1 MKLLFSHIGKYKAAS
16 ILSPV
21 FKLLEACFELIVP
34 LIVAGVIDNGIRKG
48 DTGYVWSHVPILVL
62 FAVVG
67 FASAITAQYF
77 AAFAA
82 TGISSGIRKSLH
94 DKLQTLSV
102 SDYEKIGSSGMVTLL
117 TSDVNQIQTG
127 INLFLRLLLRS
138 PFIVVGACI
147 MAATVKP
154 SIALILVACTALLAV
169 VIALNM
175 KFSILRHKES
185 RSGLDSLVKKT
196 SNGIAGERVIRGFNK
211 TQNDYEK
218 FEQKSSSLK
227 ISQIKAADFAAWLN
241 PLTYAVVN
249 LGICLLIYRGS
260 VHFNAG
266 TLTDGQVVALY
277 NYMSQILIELVKLA
291 NLIVSVSRAYACLK
305 RAEGLMDIKSTANNG
320 AEELPCGTPLSVSVK
335 NVSFTYQGNVEE
347 SVKDFS
353 IDIKPG
359 ETIGI
364 IGSTGCGK
372 STAAALI
379 AGIYNASE
387 GEVDINGKN
396 IKDISVSSLSK
407 TVALSLQKTRLFK
420 GSLKDNITLGRTS
433 LSQEDIESACK
444 VSCSDDVVA
453 TKKEGLD
460 YVISD
465 GGAGLSGGQRQ
476 RIGIAR
482 ALAGKPGLVIL
493 DDSTSALDWGTEKR
507 LLNNLANLPV
517 KPTTILVSQKVR
529 TCMNCDR
536 IVLMDDGKIEA
547 IAPHEEL
554 LKISENY
561 RYMNSLQMKG
571 GAVS

>member
-21 FKLLEACFELIVP
+21 FKLLEACFELTVP
-34 LIVAGVIDNGIRKG
+34 LIVANLIDFGIKQS
-48 DTGYVWSHVPILVL
+48 DKNYVYSHVWILVL

-77 AAFAA
+77 AAYAA

-94 DKLQTLSV
+94 DKIQTLSIA
-102 SDYEKIGSSGMVTLL
+102 DYEKIGSSGAVTLL

-147 MAATVKP
+147 MAAVVKP
-154 SIALILVACTALLAV
+154 SMALIFVSCTVLLAV

-175 KFSILRHKES
+175 KFSIVRHKES
-185 RSGLDSLVKKT
+185 REGLDKLVKKT
-196 SNGIAGERVIRGFNK
+196 SNGISGERVIRGFNK
-211 TQNDYEK
+211 TAEDYKK
-218 FEQKSSSLK
+218 FEEKSRNLNAA
-227 ISQIKAADFAAWLN
+227 QTKAADFAAWLN

-249 LGICLLIYRGS
+249 LAICLLIYRGA
-260 VHFNAG
+260 VHFNIG
-266 TLTDGQVVALY
+266 DLSDGQVVALY

-305 RAEGLMDIKSTANNG
+305 RAEGLNSIVSTANNG
-320 AEELPCGTPLSVSVK
+320 TKELDPSKAVSVSLK
-335 NVSFTYQGNVEE
+335 NVSFTYQGNNEE

-353 IDIKPG
+353 IDIAPG

-372 STAAALI
+372 STAASLI
-379 AGIYNASE
+379 AGIYNAQK
-387 GEVDINGKN
+387 GEVLLDGIDIK
-396 IKDISVSSLSK
+396 KISGSSLAAN
-407 TVALSLQKTRLFK
+407 VGMSLQKTRLFK
-420 GSLKDNITLGRTS
+420 GTLKDNISLGRDN
-433 LSQEDIESACK
+433 LSDADISEACRL
-444 VSCSDDVVA
+444 SCSDDVLA
-453 TKKEGLD
+453 SKKEGLD
-460 YVISD
+460 FVISD

-482 ALAGKPGLVIL
+482 ALAAKPGLVIL
-493 DDSTSALDWGTEKR
+493 DDSTSALDWGTEKK
-507 LLNNLANLPV
+507 LLNNLDSIAER
-517 KPTTILVSQKVR
+517 PTVILISQKVR

-571 GAVS
+571 GNA

>member
-1 MKLLFSHIGKYKAAS
+1 MKLLFDHIGKYKAAS

-21 FKLLEACFELIVP
+21 FKLLEACFELTVP
-34 LIVAGVIDNGIRKG
+34 LIVAGVIDYGIKQS
-48 DTGYVWSHVPILVL
+48 DVNYVWSHVPILVL

-77 AAFAA
+77 AAYSAC
-82 TGISSGIRKSLH
+82 GISSGIRKSLH
-94 DKLQTLSV
+94 DKLQTLSI
-102 SDYEKIGSSGMVTLL
+102 SDYEKIGSSSMVTLL

-147 MAATVKP
+147 MAAVVKP
-154 SIALILVACTALLAV
+154 SMALIFVLCTALMAV
-169 VIALNM
+169 IIALNM
-175 KFSILRHKES
+175 KLSILRHKEA
-185 RSGLDSLVKKT
+185 REGLDSLVKKT

-211 TQNDYEK
+211 TSSDYEQ
-218 FEQKSSSLK
+218 FETKSRSLRQA
-227 ISQIKAADFAAWLN
+227 QIKASDFATWLN

-249 LGICLLIYRGS
+249 LGICLLIYRGA
-260 VHFNAG
+260 VHFNIG
-266 TLTDGQVVALY
+266 DLSDGQVVALY

-291 NLIVSVSRAYACLK
+291 NLIVSVSRAYACVK
-305 RAEGLMDIKSTANNG
+305 RAEGLMDVVSTANKG
-320 AEELPCGTPLSVSVK
+320 TRELAASKPIAVSMK
-335 NVSFTYQGNVEE
+335 NVSFTYQGNNEE

-353 IDIKPG
+353 VDIKPG

-372 STAAALI
+372 STAASLI
-379 AGIYNASE
+379 AGIYNADQ
-387 GEVDINGKN
+387 GEILLDGIN
-396 IKDISVSSLSK
+396 IKEISLASIASS
-407 TVALSLQKTRLFK
+407 VGMSLQKTRLFK
-420 GSLKDNITLGRTS
+420 GSLKDNITVGRSS
-433 LSQEDIESACK
+433 LSDDDINEACRL
-444 VSCSDDVVA
+444 SCSDDVV
-453 TKKEGLD
+453 TSKEEGID

-482 ALAGKPGLVIL
+482 ALAGKPGLIIL

-507 LLNNLANLPV
+507 LLGNIGSIQE
-517 KPTTILVSQKVR
+517 KPTVILISQKVR

-536 IVLMDDGKIEA
+536 IILMEDGKIEA
-547 IAPHEEL
+547 VAPHEEL

-561 RYMNSLQMKG
+561 RYMNSLQIKG
-571 GAVS
+571 GAA

>member
-1 MKLLFSHIGKYKAAS
+1 MRLIFDHIGKYKVAS

-21 FKLLEACFELIVP
+21 FKLLEACFELTVP
-34 LIVAGVIDNGIRKG
+34 LIVAGVIDNGIKKS
-48 DTGYVWSHVPILVL
+48 DMNYVWSHVPILVL
-62 FAVVG
+62 FAIVG

-77 AAFAA
+77 AAYSAC
-82 TGISSGIRKSLH
+82 GISSGIRKSLH
-94 DKLQTLSV
+94 DKLQTLSI
-102 SDYEKIGSSGMVTLL
+102 SDYEKIGSSSMVTLL

-147 MAATVKP
+147 MAAVVKP
-154 SIALILVACTALLAV
+154 SMALIFVGGTAIMAV

-175 KFSILRHKES
+175 KLSILRHKQARE
-185 RSGLDSLVKKT
+185 GLDSIVKKT

-211 TQNDYEK
+211 TEADYGK
-218 FEQKSSSLK
+218 FEIKSRDLMS
-227 ISQIKAADFAAWLN
+227 SQIKAADFASWLN

-249 LGICLLIYRGS
+249 LAICLLIYRGS
-260 VHFNAG
+260 IHFNSG

-277 NYMSQILIELVKLA
+277 NYMSQILVELVKLA
-291 NLIVSVSRAYACLK
+291 NLIVSVSRAYACVK
-305 RAEGLMDIKSTANNG
+305 RAEGLMNTVSTANYG
-320 AEELPCGTPLSVSVK
+320 AKELPLDQALSVSLT

-347 SVKDFS
+347 SVKDMS

-372 STAAALI
+372 STVASLI
-379 AGIYNASE
+379 SGIYDATE
-387 GEVDINGKN
+387 GDVLIDGINIRE
-396 IKDISVSSLSK
+396 IKLSSLASSIGM
-407 TVALSLQKTRLFK
+407 SLQKTRLFK
-420 GSLKDNITLGRTS
+420 GSLKDNITLGREN
-433 LSQEDIESACK
+433 LSDEEINEACRL
-444 VSCSDDVVA
+444 SCSDDVVSS
-453 TKKEGLD
+453 KSEGLD

-482 ALAGKPGLVIL
+482 ALAGHPGLIIL
-493 DDSTSALDWGTEKR
+493 DDSTSALDWGTEKK
-507 LLNNLANLPV
+507 LLNNLNGISSR
-517 KPTTILVSQKVR
+517 PTVILISQKVR

-536 IVLMDDGKIEA
+536 IILMDDGKIEA
-547 IAPHEEL
+547 VAPHEEL

-571 GAVS
+571 GAV

>member
-1 MKLLFSHIGKYKAAS
+1 MKLLFDHIGKYKAAS

-48 DTGYVWSHVPILVL
+48 DADYVWSHVPVLVL

-77 AAFAA
+77 AAYSA

-138 PFIVVGACI
+138 PFIVVGACV
-147 MAATVKP
+147 MAAVVKP
-154 SIALILVACTALLAV
+154 SMALIFVACTALLAV

-175 KFSILRHKES
+175 KFSIARHKDARE
-185 RSGLDSLVKKT
+185 GLDSLVKKT
-196 SNGIAGERVIRGFNK
+196 SNGISGERVIRGFNK
-211 TQNDYEK
+211 TADDFSK
-218 FEQKSSSLK
+218 FEAKSISLK
-227 ISQIKAADFAAWLN
+227 SSQIKASDFAAWLN

-249 LGICLLIYRGS
+249 LAICLLIYRGS
-260 VHFNAG
+260 LHFNAG
-266 TLTDGQVVALY
+266 NLTDGQVVALY

-305 RAEGLMDIKSTANNG
+305 RAEGLMEIRSTANNG
-320 AEELPCGTPLSVSVK
+320 VEVLPGRTPLAVSMK

-379 AGIYNASE
+379 AGIYNANV
-387 GEVDINGKN
+387 GEVEIDGKN
-396 IKDISVSSLSK
+396 IRDIAVSSLASS
-407 TVALSLQKTRLFK
+407 VGLSLQKTRLFK

-433 LSQEDIESACK
+433 LSQDDIDSACK
-444 VSCSDDVVA
+444 ASCSDDVIA
-453 TKKEGLD
+453 SKKEGLD
-460 YVISD
+460 FVISD

-482 ALAGKPGLVIL
+482 ALAGNPGLVIL

-507 LLNNLANLPV
+507 LLNNLSNLPV
-517 KPTTILVSQKVR
+517 KPTLILVSQKVR

-536 IVLMDDGKIEA
+536 IILMDDGRIEA
-547 IAPHEEL
+547 IAPHDEL

-571 GAVS
+571 GAT

>member
-1 MKLLFSHIGKYKAAS
+1 MRLIFDHIGKYRAAS

-34 LIVAGVIDNGIRKG
+34 LIVAGVIDNGINKG
-48 DTGYVWSHVPILVL
+48 DTGYVWSHVPILVV

-67 FASAITAQYF
+67 FAVAITAQYF
-77 AAFAA
+77 AAYSA

-102 SDYEKIGSSGMVTLL
+102 SDYEKIGSSGIVTLL

-138 PFIVVGACI
+138 PFIVIGACI
-147 MAATVKP
+147 MAAVVKP
-154 SIALILVACTALLAV
+154 SMALIFVACTAVLAV

-175 KFSILRHKES
+175 KFSIVKHRQARE
-185 RSGLDSLVKKT
+185 GLDSIVKKT

-211 TQNDYEK
+211 TASDYDK
-218 FEQKSSSLK
+218 FEAKSKALK
-227 ISQIKAADFAAWLN
+227 TSQVKAADFAAWLN

-249 LGICLLIYRGS
+249 LSICFLIYRGAI
-260 VHFNAG
+260 HFNTG
-266 TLTDGQVVALY
+266 DLTDGQVVALY
-277 NYMSQILIELVKLA
+277 NYFSQILIELVKLA

-305 RAEGLMDIKSTANNG
+305 RAEGLMDLEVTADNG
-320 AEELPCGTPLSVSVK
+320 TMELPSAKALSVSMK
-335 NVSFTYQGNVEE
+335 NVSYTYQGNVEE

-359 ETIGI
+359 EKIGI

-387 GEVDINGKN
+387 GEVLIDGVN
-396 IKDISVSSLSK
+396 IRDVSRSSLASS
-407 TVALSLQKTRLFK
+407 VGMSLQKTRLFK
-420 GSLKDNITLGRTS
+420 GTLKDNITLGRKAIS
-433 LSQEDIESACK
+433 DDDINEACRI
-444 VSCSDDVVA
+444 SCSDDVVNA
-453 TKKEGLD
+453 KKEGLD
-460 YVISD
+460 FVISD
-465 GGAGLSGGQRQ
+465 AGAGLSGGQRQ

-482 ALAGKPGLVIL
+482 ALAGKPGLIIL
-493 DDSTSALDWGTEKR
+493 DDSTSSLDWGTEKK
-507 LLNNLANLPV
+507 LLNNLSGISSN
-517 KPTTILVSQKVR
+517 PTVILVSQKIR
-529 TCMNCDR
+529 TCMDCDR
-536 IVLMDDGKIEA
+536 IILMDDGRIEA
-547 IAPHEEL
+547 VAPHEEL

-571 GAVS
+571 DAI

>member
-1 MKLLFSHIGKYKAAS
+1 MKLLFDHIGKYKAAS

-48 DTGYVWSHVPILVL
+48 DADYVWSHVPVLVL

-77 AAFAA
+77 AAYSA

-138 PFIVVGACI
+138 PFIVVGACV
-147 MAATVKP
+147 MAAVVKP
-154 SIALILVACTALLAV
+154 SMALIFVACTALLAV

-175 KFSILRHKES
+175 KFSIARHKDARE
-185 RSGLDSLVKKT
+185 GLDSLVKKT
-196 SNGIAGERVIRGFNK
+196 SNGISGERVIRGFNK
-211 TQNDYEK
+211 TADDFSK
-218 FEQKSSSLK
+218 FEAKSISLK
-227 ISQIKAADFAAWLN
+227 SSQIKASDFAAWLN

-249 LGICLLIYRGS
+249 LAICLLIYRGAL
-260 VHFNAG
+260 HFNAG
-266 TLTDGQVVALY
+266 NLTDGQVVALY

-305 RAEGLMDIKSTANNG
+305 RAEGLMEIRSTANNG
-320 AEELPCGTPLSVSVK
+320 VEVLPGRTPLAVSMK

-379 AGIYNASE
+379 AGIYNANE
-387 GEVDINGKN
+387 GDVEIDGKN
-396 IKDISVSSLSK
+396 IRDIAVSSLASS
-407 TVALSLQKTRLFK
+407 VGLSLQKTRLFK

-433 LSQEDIESACK
+433 LSQDDIDSVCK
-444 VSCSDDVVA
+444 ASCSDDVIA
-453 TKKEGLD
+453 SKKEGLD
-460 YVISD
+460 FVISD

-482 ALAGKPGLVIL
+482 ALAGNPGLVIL

-507 LLNNLANLPV
+507 LLNNLSNLPV
-517 KPTTILVSQKVR
+517 KPTLILVSQKVR

-536 IVLMDDGKIEA
+536 IILMDDGRIEA
-547 IAPHEEL
+547 IAPHDEL

-571 GAVS
+571 GAT

>member
-1 MKLLFSHIGKYKAAS
+1 MRLLLDHIGRYKAAS

-21 FKLLEACFELIVP
+21 FKLLEACFELTVP
-34 LIVAGVIDNGIRKG
+34 LIVAGMIDQGINKG
-48 DTGYVWSHVPILVL
+48 DIDYVKSHIFILVL

-77 AAFAA
+77 AAYSAC
-82 TGISSGIRKSLH
+82 GISSGIRKSLH

-102 SDYEKIGSSGMVTLL
+102 KDYEKIGSSGMVTLL

-138 PFIVVGACI
+138 PFIVIGACI
-147 MAATVKP
+147 MAAVVKP
-154 SIALILVACTALLAV
+154 SIALIFVSCTLLLAV

-175 KFSILRHKES
+175 KFSIVRHRES
-185 RSGLDSLVKKT
+185 REGLDRLVKKT

-211 TQNDYEK
+211 TSSDYEK
-218 FEQKSSSLK
+218 FESGSRDLK
-227 ISQIKAADFAAWLN
+227 NSQVRAADFASWLN
-241 PLTYAVVN
+241 PVTYAVIN
-249 LGICLLIYRGS
+249 LAVCLLIYRGAL
-260 VHFNAG
+260 HFNAG
-266 TLTDGQVVALY
+266 SLTDGQVVALY

-305 RAEGLMDIKSTANNG
+305 RAEGLMNVQSTANKG
-320 AEELPCGTPLSVSVK
+320 VAELIVSKPLSVSMK
-335 NVSFTYQGNVEE
+335 NVSFTYEGNMEE

-372 STAAALI
+372 STAASLI
-379 AGIYNASE
+379 AGMYDCNE
-387 GEVDINGKN
+387 GEILIDGIN
-396 IKDISVSSLSK
+396 IRDISLSSLSSS
-407 TVALSLQKTRLFK
+407 VSLSLQKTRLFK
-420 GSLKDNITLGRTS
+420 GSLKDNITLGRDNITD
-433 LSQEDIESACK
+433 EDIDSALRL
-444 VSCSDDVVA
+444 SCGDDVVKS
-453 TKKEGLD
+453 KKEGLD
-460 YVISD
+460 FVISD

-482 ALAGKPGLVIL
+482 ALAGRPGLVIL

-507 LLNNLANLPV
+507 LLSNLNGISD
-517 KPTTILVSQKVR
+517 KPTVILISQKVR

-536 IVLMDDGKIEA
+536 IILMDDGRIEA
-547 IAPHEEL
+547 VAPHDEL

-571 GAVS
+571 GAV

>member
-1 MKLLFSHIGKYKAAS
+1 MKLILDHIGKYRAAS
-16 ILSPV
+16 VLSPV
-21 FKLLEACFELIVP
+21 FKLLEACFELTVP
-34 LIVAGVIDNGIRKG
+34 LIVAGVIDNGIKKS
-48 DTGYVWSHVPILVL
+48 DMNYVWSHVPILVF

-77 AAFAA
+77 AAYSAC
-82 TGISSGIRKSLH
+82 GISSGIRKSLH

-102 SDYEKIGSSGMVTLL
+102 SDYEKIGSSSMVTLL

-147 MAATVKP
+147 MAAIVKP
-154 SIALILVACTALLAV
+154 SMALIFVMCTALMAV

-175 KFSILRHKES
+175 KLSILRHKES
-185 RSGLDSLVKKT
+185 REGLDSLVKKT

-211 TQNDYEK
+211 TLSDYEQ
-218 FEQKSSSLK
+218 FETKSISLRK
-227 ISQIKAADFAAWLN
+227 AQIKASDFAAWLN

-249 LGICLLIYRGS
+249 LGICFLIYRGA
-260 VHFNAG
+260 VHFNIG
-266 TLTDGQVVALY
+266 DLSDGQVVALY

-291 NLIVSVSRAYACLK
+291 NLIVSVSRAYACIK
-305 RAEGLMDIKSTANNG
+305 RAEGLMDVVSTAGNG
-320 AEELPCGTPLSVSVK
+320 TKELAGSKPVAVTMRS
-335 NVSFTYQGNVEE
+335 VSFTYPGNNEE

-353 IDIKPG
+353 INIKPG

-372 STAAALI
+372 STAASLI
-379 AGIYNASE
+379 AGIYDAGE
-387 GEVDINGKN
+387 GEVLLDGIN
-396 IKDISVSSLSK
+396 IREISHASLAAS
-407 TVALSLQKTRLFK
+407 VGMSLQKTRLFK
-420 GSLKDNITLGRTS
+420 GSLKDNITVGRSS
-433 LSQEDIESACK
+433 LSDNDITEACRL
-444 VSCSDDVVA
+444 SCSDDVVA
-453 TKKEGLD
+453 SKEEGLD

-482 ALAGKPGLVIL
+482 ALVGKPGLVIL

-507 LLNNLANLPV
+507 LLGNLSSV
-517 KPTTILVSQKVR
+517 SGKPTVILISQKVR

-536 IVLMDDGKIEA
+536 IILMDDGKIEA
-547 IAPHEEL
+547 VAPHDEL

-561 RYMNSLQMKG
+561 RYMNSLQIKG
-571 GAVS
+571 GAV

>member
-1 MKLLFSHIGKYKAAS
+1 MRLIIDHIGKYKAAS

-21 FKLLEACFELIVP
+21 FKLLEACFELTVP
-34 LIVAGVIDNGIRKG
+34 LIVASVIDNGIKRS
-48 DTGYVWSHVPILVL
+48 DMNYVWSHVPILVL

-77 AAFAA
+77 AAYSAC
-82 TGISSGIRKSLH
+82 GISSGIRKSLH
-94 DKLQTLSV
+94 DKLQTLSI
-102 SDYEKIGSSGMVTLL
+102 SDYEKIGSSGLVTLL

-127 INLFLRLLLRS
+127 INLFLRLMLRS

-147 MAATVKP
+147 MAAFVKP
-154 SIALILVACTALLAV
+154 SMALIFVVCTALMAV
-169 VIALNM
+169 VIGLNM
-175 KFSILRHKES
+175 KLSILRHKQARE
-185 RSGLDSLVKKT
+185 GLDSLVKKT

-211 TQNDYEK
+211 TASDYAQ
-218 FEQKSSSLK
+218 FETKSISLK
-227 ISQIKAADFAAWLN
+227 HAQIKASDFAAWLN

-249 LGICLLIYRGS
+249 IGICVLIYRGA
-260 VHFNAG
+260 VHFSIG
-266 TLTDGQVVALY
+266 DLTDGQVVALY

-291 NLIVSVSRAYACLK
+291 NLIVSVSRAYACVK
-305 RAEGLMDIKSTANNG
+305 RAEGLMDVVSTAGNG
-320 AEELPCGTPLSVSVK
+320 AKELSGSKPVAVSLK
-335 NVSFTYQGNVEE
+335 NVSFTYQGNNEE

-372 STAAALI
+372 STAASLI
-379 AGIYNASE
+379 AGIYDADE
-387 GEVDINGKN
+387 GEVMLDGIN
-396 IKDISVSSLSK
+396 IKDVSLASLASSVGM
-407 TVALSLQKTRLFK
+407 SLQKTRLFK
-420 GSLKDNITLGRTS
+420 GSLKDNITVGRAS
-433 LSQEDIESACK
+433 LSDADINEACML
-444 VSCSDDVVA
+444 SCSDDVVSS
-453 TKKEGLD
+453 KEEGLE

-507 LLNNLANLPV
+507 LLGNIGSIAD
-517 KPTTILVSQKVR
+517 KPTVILISQKVR

-536 IVLMDDGKIEA
+536 IILMDDGRIEA
-547 IAPHEEL
+547 VAPHDEL
-554 LKISENY
+554 LKISANY
-561 RYMNSLQMKG
+561 RYMNSLQIKG
-571 GAVS
+571 GAV

>member
-1 MKLLFSHIGKYKAAS
+1 MKLIYDHIGKYKVAS

-21 FKLLEACFELIVP
+21 FKLLEACFELTVP
-34 LIVAGVIDNGIRKG
+34 LIVAGVIDNGIKKS
-48 DTGYVWSHVPILVL
+48 DMNYVWSHVPILVL
-62 FAVVG
+62 FAIVG

-77 AAFAA
+77 AAYSAC
-82 TGISSGIRKSLH
+82 GISSGIRKSLH
-94 DKLQTLSV
+94 DKLQTLSI
-102 SDYEKIGSSGMVTLL
+102 SDYEKIGSSSMITLL

-138 PFIVVGACI
+138 PFIVIGACI
-147 MAATVKP
+147 MAAVVKP
-154 SIALILVACTALLAV
+154 SMALIFVGGTAIMAV

-175 KFSILRHKES
+175 KLSILRHKQARE
-185 RSGLDSLVKKT
+185 GLDSIVKKT

-211 TQNDYEK
+211 TEADYGK
-218 FEQKSSSLK
+218 FEIKSRDLMS
-227 ISQIKAADFAAWLN
+227 SQIKAADFASWLN

-249 LGICLLIYRGS
+249 LAICLLIYRGS
-260 VHFNAG
+260 IHFNSG

-277 NYMSQILIELVKLA
+277 NYMSQILVELVKLA
-291 NLIVSVSRAYACLK
+291 NLIVSVSRAYACVK
-305 RAEGLMDIKSTANNG
+305 RAEGLMNTVSTANYG
-320 AEELPCGTPLSVSVK
+320 AKELPLDQALSVSLT

-347 SVKDFS
+347 SVKDMS

-372 STAAALI
+372 STVASLI
-379 AGIYNASE
+379 SGIYDATE
-387 GEVDINGKN
+387 GDVLIDGINIRE
-396 IKDISVSSLSK
+396 IKLSSLASSIGM
-407 TVALSLQKTRLFK
+407 SLQKTRLFK
-420 GSLKDNITLGRTS
+420 GSLKDNITLGREN
-433 LSQEDIESACK
+433 LSDEEINEACRL
-444 VSCSDDVVA
+444 SCSDDVVSS
-453 TKKEGLD
+453 KSEGLD

-482 ALAGKPGLVIL
+482 ALAGHPGLIIL
-493 DDSTSALDWGTEKR
+493 DDSTSALDWGTEKK
-507 LLNNLANLPV
+507 LLNNLNGISSR
-517 KPTTILVSQKVR
+517 PTVILISQKVR

-536 IVLMDDGKIEA
+536 IILMDDGKIEA
-547 IAPHEEL
+547 VAPHEEL

-571 GAVS
+571 GAV

>member
-1 MKLLFSHIGKYKAAS
+1 MKLLFNHIGKYRTAS

-21 FKLLEACFELIVP
+21 FKLLEACFELTVP
-34 LIVAGVIDNGIRKG
+34 LIVANLIDFGIKNS
-48 DTGYVWSHVPILVL
+48 DKAYVNSHVWILIL

-67 FASAITAQYF
+67 FVSAITAQYF
-77 AAFAA
+77 AAYAA

-94 DKLQTLSV
+94 DKIQTLSIA
-102 SDYEKIGSSGMVTLL
+102 DYEKIGASGAVTLL

-138 PFIVVGACI
+138 PFIVIGACI
-147 MAATVKP
+147 MAAVVKP
-154 SIALILVACTALLAV
+154 SMALIFVGCTALLTV
-169 VIALNM
+169 VIVLNM
-175 KFSILRHKES
+175 KFSIVRHKEA
-185 RSGLDSLVKKT
+185 REGLDELVKKT
-196 SNGIAGERVIRGFNK
+196 SNGISGERVIRGFNK
-211 TQNDYEK
+211 TSDDFKK
-218 FEQKSSSLK
+218 FEEKSRRLN
-227 ISQIKAADFAAWLN
+227 ISQTKASDFAAWLN

-249 LGICLLIYRGS
+249 LAICFLIYRGA
-260 VHFNAG
+260 VHFNIG
-266 TLTDGQVVALY
+266 DLSDGQVVALY

-305 RAEGLMDIKSTANNG
+305 RAEGLAGVVSTSNNG
-320 AEELPCGTPLSVSVK
+320 TKELDSSKAVSVSLK
-335 NVSFTYQGNVEE
+335 NVSFTYQGNNEE

-353 IDIKPG
+353 IDIAPG

-372 STAAALI
+372 STAASLI
-379 AGIYNASE
+379 AGIYDAQQGEVLLDGINIRDISNAS
-387 GEVDINGKN
+387 
-396 IKDISVSSLSK
+396 LSDN
-407 TVALSLQKTRLFK
+407 VGISLQKTRLFK
-420 GSLKDNITLGRTS
+420 GTLKDNITLGRDS
-433 LSQEDIESACK
+433 LSDEDINEARRL
-444 VSCSDDVVA
+444 SCSDDVLA
-453 TKKEGLD
+453 SKKEGLGF
-460 YVISD
+460 VISD

-482 ALAGKPGLVIL
+482 ALAAKPGLVIL

-507 LLNNLANLPV
+507 LLNNIKSISE
-517 KPTTILVSQKVR
+517 KPTVILISQKVR

-547 IAPHEEL
+547 IAPHDEL

-571 GAVS
+571 GNA

>member
-1 MKLLFSHIGKYKAAS
+1 MKLLFDHIGKYKAAS

-21 FKLLEACFELIVP
+21 FKLLEACFELTVP
-34 LIVAGVIDNGIRKG
+34 LIVAGVIDYGIKQS
-48 DTGYVWSHVPILVL
+48 DVNYVWSHVPILVL

-77 AAFAA
+77 AAYSAC
-82 TGISSGIRKSLH
+82 GISSGIRKSLH
-94 DKLQTLSV
+94 DKLQTLSI
-102 SDYEKIGSSGMVTLL
+102 SDYEKIGSSSMVTLL

-147 MAATVKP
+147 MAAVVKP
-154 SIALILVACTALLAV
+154 SMALIFVLCTALMAV
-169 VIALNM
+169 IIALNM
-175 KFSILRHKES
+175 KLSILRHKEA
-185 RSGLDSLVKKT
+185 REGLDSLVKKT

-211 TQNDYEK
+211 TSSDYEQ
-218 FEQKSSSLK
+218 FETKSRSLRQA
-227 ISQIKAADFAAWLN
+227 QIKASDFATWLN

-249 LGICLLIYRGS
+249 LGICLLIYRGA
-260 VHFNAG
+260 VHFNIG
-266 TLTDGQVVALY
+266 DLSDGQVVALY

-291 NLIVSVSRAYACLK
+291 NLIVSVSRAYACVK
-305 RAEGLMDIKSTANNG
+305 RAEGLMDVVSTANKG
-320 AEELPCGTPLSVSVK
+320 TRELAASKPIAVSMK
-335 NVSFTYQGNVEE
+335 NVSFTYQGNNEE

-353 IDIKPG
+353 VDIKPG

-372 STAAALI
+372 STAASLI
-379 AGIYNASE
+379 AGIYNADQ
-387 GEVDINGKN
+387 GEILLNGIN
-396 IKDISVSSLSK
+396 IKEISLASIASS
-407 TVALSLQKTRLFK
+407 VGMSLQKTRLFK
-420 GSLKDNITLGRTS
+420 GSLKDNITVGRSS
-433 LSQEDIESACK
+433 LSDDDINEACRL
-444 VSCSDDVVA
+444 SCSDDVVA
-453 TKKEGLD
+453 SKEEGID

-482 ALAGKPGLVIL
+482 ALAGKPGLIIL

-507 LLNNLANLPV
+507 LLGNIGSIQE
-517 KPTTILVSQKVR
+517 KPTVILISQKVR

-536 IVLMDDGKIEA
+536 IILMEDGKIEA
-547 IAPHEEL
+547 VAPHEEL

-561 RYMNSLQMKG
+561 RYMNSLQIKG
-571 GAVS
+571 GAV

>member
-1 MKLLFSHIGKYKAAS
+1 MKLLFNHIGKYRTAS

-21 FKLLEACFELIVP
+21 FKLLEACFELTVP
-34 LIVAGVIDNGIRKG
+34 LIVANLIDFGIKNS
-48 DTGYVWSHVPILVL
+48 DKAYVNSHVWILIL

-67 FASAITAQYF
+67 FVSAITAQYF
-77 AAFAA
+77 AAYAA

-94 DKLQTLSV
+94 DKIQTLSIA
-102 SDYEKIGSSGMVTLL
+102 DYEKIGASGAVTLL

-138 PFIVVGACI
+138 PFIVIGACI
-147 MAATVKP
+147 MAAVVKP
-154 SIALILVACTALLAV
+154 SMALIFVGCTALLTV
-169 VIALNM
+169 VIVLNM
-175 KFSILRHKES
+175 KFSIVRHKEA
-185 RSGLDSLVKKT
+185 REGLDELVKKT
-196 SNGIAGERVIRGFNK
+196 SNGISGERVIRGFNK
-211 TQNDYEK
+211 TSDDFKK
-218 FEQKSSSLK
+218 FEEKSRRLN
-227 ISQIKAADFAAWLN
+227 ISQTKASDFAAWLN

-249 LGICLLIYRGS
+249 LAICFLIYRGA
-260 VHFNAG
+260 VHFNFG
-266 TLTDGQVVALY
+266 DLSDGQVVALY

-305 RAEGLMDIKSTANNG
+305 RAEGLAGVVSTSNNG
-320 AEELPCGTPLSVSVK
+320 TKELDSSKAVSVSLK
-335 NVSFTYQGNVEE
+335 NVSFTYQGNNEE

-353 IDIKPG
+353 IDIAPG

-372 STAAALI
+372 STAASLI
-379 AGIYNASE
+379 AGIYDAQQGEVLLDGINIRDISNAS
-387 GEVDINGKN
+387 
-396 IKDISVSSLSK
+396 LSDN
-407 TVALSLQKTRLFK
+407 VGISLQKTRLFK
-420 GSLKDNITLGRTS
+420 GTLKDNITLGRDS
-433 LSQEDIESACK
+433 LSDEDINEACRL
-444 VSCSDDVVA
+444 SCSDDVLA
-453 TKKEGLD
+453 SKKEGLGF
-460 YVISD
+460 VISD

-482 ALAGKPGLVIL
+482 ALAAKPGLVIL

-507 LLNNLANLPV
+507 LLNNIKSISE
-517 KPTTILVSQKVR
+517 KPTVILISQKVR

-547 IAPHEEL
+547 IAPHDEL

-571 GAVS
+571 GNA

>member
-1 MKLLFSHIGKYKAAS
+1 MKLIIDHIGKYKAAS

-21 FKLLEACFELIVP
+21 FKLLEACFELTVP

-48 DTGYVWSHVPILVL
+48 DMDYVWSNVPILVL

-77 AAFAA
+77 AAYSAC
-82 TGISSGIRKSLH
+82 GISSDIRKSLH

-102 SDYEKIGSSGMVTLL
+102 SDYEKIGASGIVTLL

-138 PFIVVGACI
+138 PFIVIGACI
-147 MAATVKP
+147 MAAVVKP
-154 SIALILVACTALLAV
+154 SMALIFVLCTAILAV

-175 KFSILRHKES
+175 KFSIVRHKEA
-185 RSGLDSLVKKT
+185 REGLDDLVKKT
-196 SNGIAGERVIRGFNK
+196 ANGISGERVIRGFNK
-211 TQNDYEK
+211 TSDDFAK
-218 FEQKSSSLK
+218 FEEKSRKLNV
-227 ISQIKAADFAAWLN
+227 SQTRAADFASWLN
-241 PLTYAVVN
+241 PLTYGTVN
-249 LGICLLIYRGS
+249 LAICFLIYRGS
-260 VHFNAG
+260 LHFNAG

-291 NLIVSVSRAYACLK
+291 NLIVSVSRAYACVK
-305 RAEGLMDIKSTANNG
+305 RAESLMEIRSTANNG
-320 AEELPCGTPLSVSVK
+320 TAVLPSSKALSVTLR
-335 NVSFTYQGNVEE
+335 NVSFTYQGNNEE

-353 IDIKPG
+353 VDIRPG

-372 STAAALI
+372 STAASLI
-379 AGIYNASE
+379 AGMYDAQQ
-387 GEVDINGKN
+387 GEVLIEGIN
-396 IKDISVSSLSK
+396 IREIAASSMADSVGM
-407 TVALSLQKTRLFK
+407 SLQKTRLFK
-420 GSLKDNITLGRTS
+420 GSLKENISLGRTS
-433 LSQEDIESACK
+433 LTDKDIDEACRL
-444 VSCSDDVVA
+444 SCSDDVVA
-453 TKKEGLD
+453 SKKEGLD

-482 ALAGKPGLVIL
+482 ALAGNPGLIIL
-493 DDSTSALDWGTEKR
+493 DDSTSALDWGTEKK
-507 LLNNLANLPV
+507 LLNNIGSIDI
-517 KPTTILVSQKVR
+517 KPTVILISQKVR

-536 IVLMDDGKIEA
+536 IILMDDGKIEA
-547 IAPHEEL
+547 VASHEDL

-561 RYMNSLQMKG
+561 RYMNSLQLKG
-571 GAVS
+571 GAS

>member
-1 MKLLFSHIGKYKAAS
+1 MKLIFDHIGKYKAAS

-21 FKLLEACFELIVP
+21 FKLLEACFELTVP
-34 LIVAGVIDNGIRKG
+34 LIVAAMIDQGINQG
-48 DTGYVWSHVPILVL
+48 DMGYVKSHIFILVL

-67 FASAITAQYF
+67 FISAITAQYF
-77 AAFAA
+77 AAYSAC
-82 TGISSGIRKSLH
+82 GISSGIRKSMH

-102 SDYEKIGSSGMVTLL
+102 SDFEKVGASSTITLL

-138 PFIVVGACI
+138 PFIVIGACI
-147 MAATVKP
+147 MAAVVKP
-154 SIALILVACTALLAV
+154 SIALIFAGCTLLLAV

-175 KFSILRHKES
+175 KFSIVSHKVS
-185 RSGLDSLVKKT
+185 REGLDSLVKKT

-211 TQNDYEK
+211 TQSDYEK
-218 FEQKSSSLK
+218 FETKSKQLNR
-227 ISQIKAADFAAWLN
+227 SQIKAADFASWLN
-241 PLTYAVVN
+241 PVTYAVVN
-249 LGICLLIYRGS
+249 LAICLLIYRGAI
-260 VHFNAG
+260 HFNAG

-305 RAEGLMDIKSTANNG
+305 RAEGLMNIKSTANNG
-320 AEELPCGTPLSVSVK
+320 KNVLPSSEALPISLK
-335 NVSFTYQGNVEE
+335 NVSFTYQGNQEE

-353 IDIKPG
+353 IDIRPG
-359 ETIGI
+359 ETVGI

-372 STAAALI
+372 STVAALI
-379 AGIYNASE
+379 SGIYNCSE
-387 GEVDINGKN
+387 GEILIGGIN
-396 IKDISVSSLSK
+396 IKDIALSSLSSS
-407 TVALSLQKTRLFK
+407 VGISLQKTRLFK
-420 GSLKDNITLGRTS
+420 GSLKDNITLGRGS
-433 LSQEDIESACK
+433 LSDEAVIEACTN
-444 VSCSDDVVA
+444 SCSDDVIKS
-453 TKKEGLD
+453 KKEGLD
-460 YVISD
+460 YMISD

-482 ALAGKPGLVIL
+482 ALVGKPGIVIL

-507 LLNNLANLPV
+507 LLGNLGNLPQ
-517 KPTTILVSQKVR
+517 KPTVILISQKVR

-547 IAPHEEL
+547 VAPHEEL

-561 RYMNSLQMKG
+561 RYMNSLQMQG
-571 GAVS
+571 GAE

>member
-1 MKLLFSHIGKYKAAS
+1 MKLIFDHIGKYKAAS

-21 FKLLEACFELIVP
+21 FKLLEACFELTVP
-34 LIVAGVIDNGIRKG
+34 LIVAGVIDHGIKQSDRN
-48 DTGYVWSHVPILVL
+48 YVWSNVPILVL
-62 FAVVG
+62 FAIVG

-77 AAFAA
+77 AAYSAC
-82 TGISSGIRKSLH
+82 GISSGIRKSLH

-102 SDYEKIGSSGMVTLL
+102 SDYEKIGSSSMVTLL

-147 MAATVKP
+147 MAAVVKP
-154 SIALILVACTALLAV
+154 SMALIFVLCTALMAV

-175 KFSILRHKES
+175 KLSILRHKEA
-185 RSGLDSLVKKT
+185 REGLDSLVKKT

-211 TQNDYEK
+211 TSSDYEK
-218 FEQKSSSLK
+218 FEDKSKTLRQA
-227 ISQIKAADFAAWLN
+227 QIKASDFAAWLN

-249 LGICLLIYRGS
+249 LGICFLIYRGA
-260 VHFNAG
+260 VHFNIG
-266 TLTDGQVVALY
+266 DLTDGQVVALY

-291 NLIVSVSRAYACLK
+291 NLIVSVSRAYACVK
-305 RAEGLMDIKSTANNG
+305 RAEGLMEVVSTAG
-320 AEELPCGTPLSVSVK
+320 KGTKELAASKPKAVSMK
-335 NVSFTYQGNVEE
+335 NVSFTYQGNNEE
-347 SVKDFS
+347 SVKDFT
-353 IDIKPG
+353 IEIKPG

-372 STAAALI
+372 STAASLI
-379 AGIYNASE
+379 AGIYDADQ
-387 GEVDINGKN
+387 GEVLLDGIN
-396 IKDISVSSLSK
+396 IKDISLASLASS
-407 TVALSLQKTRLFK
+407 VGMSLQKTRLFK
-420 GSLKDNITLGRTS
+420 GSLKENITVGRSS
-433 LSQEDIESACK
+433 LSDEAINEACRL
-444 VSCSDDVVA
+444 SCSDDVVA
-453 TKKEGLD
+453 SKEEGID

-482 ALAGKPGLVIL
+482 ALAGKPGLIIL

-507 LLNNLANLPV
+507 LLGNIGSIKE
-517 KPTTILVSQKVR
+517 KPTVILISQKVR

-536 IVLMDDGKIEA
+536 IILMDDGKIEA
-547 IAPHEEL
+547 VAPHEEL

-561 RYMNSLQMKG
+561 RYMNSLQIKG
-571 GAVS
+571 GAV

>member
-1 MKLLFSHIGKYKAAS
+1 MKLLFDHIGKYKAAS

-21 FKLLEACFELIVP
+21 FKLLEACFELTVP
-34 LIVAGVIDNGIRKG
+34 LIVAGVIDYGIKQS
-48 DTGYVWSHVPILVL
+48 DMNYVWSHVPILVL

-77 AAFAA
+77 AAYSAC
-82 TGISSGIRKSLH
+82 GISSGIRKSLH
-94 DKLQTLSV
+94 DKLQTLSI
-102 SDYEKIGSSGMVTLL
+102 SDYEKIGSSSMVTLL

-147 MAATVKP
+147 MAAVVKP
-154 SIALILVACTALLAV
+154 SMALIFVLCTALMAV
-169 VIALNM
+169 IIALNM
-175 KFSILRHKES
+175 KLSILRHKEA
-185 RSGLDSLVKKT
+185 REGLDSLVKKT

-211 TQNDYEK
+211 TSSDYEQ
-218 FEQKSSSLK
+218 FETKSRSLRQA
-227 ISQIKAADFAAWLN
+227 QIKASDFATWLN

-249 LGICLLIYRGS
+249 LGICLLIYRGA
-260 VHFNAG
+260 VHFNIG
-266 TLTDGQVVALY
+266 DLSDGQVVALY

-291 NLIVSVSRAYACLK
+291 NLIVSVSRAYACVK
-305 RAEGLMDIKSTANNG
+305 RAEGLMDVVSTANKG
-320 AEELPCGTPLSVSVK
+320 TRELAASKPIAVSMK
-335 NVSFTYQGNVEE
+335 NVSFTYQGNNEE

-353 IDIKPG
+353 VDIKPG

-372 STAAALI
+372 STAASLI
-379 AGIYNASE
+379 AGIYNADQ
-387 GEVDINGKN
+387 GEILLDGIN
-396 IKDISVSSLSK
+396 IKEISLASIASS
-407 TVALSLQKTRLFK
+407 VGMSLQKTRLFK
-420 GSLKDNITLGRTS
+420 GSLKDNITVGRSS
-433 LSQEDIESACK
+433 LSDDDINEACRL
-444 VSCSDDVVA
+444 SCSDDVVA
-453 TKKEGLD
+453 SKEEGID

-482 ALAGKPGLVIL
+482 ALAGRPGLIIL

-507 LLNNLANLPV
+507 LLGNIGSIQE
-517 KPTTILVSQKVR
+517 KPTVILISQKVR

-536 IVLMDDGKIEA
+536 IILMEDGKIEA
-547 IAPHEEL
+547 VAPHEEL

-561 RYMNSLQMKG
+561 RYMNSLQIKG
-571 GAVS
+571 GAV

>member
-1 MKLLFSHIGKYKAAS
+1 MKLIFDHIGKYKAAS

-21 FKLLEACFELIVP
+21 FKLLEACFELTVP
-34 LIVAGVIDNGIRKG
+34 LIVAGVIDHGIKQSDRN
-48 DTGYVWSHVPILVL
+48 YVWSNVPILVL
-62 FAVVG
+62 FAIVG

-77 AAFAA
+77 AAYSAC
-82 TGISSGIRKSLH
+82 GISSGIRKSLH

-102 SDYEKIGSSGMVTLL
+102 SDYEKIGSSSMVTLL

-147 MAATVKP
+147 MAAVVKP
-154 SIALILVACTALLAV
+154 SMALIFVLCTALMAV

-175 KFSILRHKES
+175 KLSILRHKEA
-185 RSGLDSLVKKT
+185 REGLDSLVKKT

-211 TQNDYEK
+211 TSSDYEK
-218 FEQKSSSLK
+218 FEDKSKTLRQA
-227 ISQIKAADFAAWLN
+227 QIKASDFAAWLN

-249 LGICLLIYRGS
+249 LGICFLIYRGA
-260 VHFNAG
+260 VHFNIG
-266 TLTDGQVVALY
+266 DLTDGQVVALY

-291 NLIVSVSRAYACLK
+291 NLIVSVSRAYACVK
-305 RAEGLMDIKSTANNG
+305 RAEGLMDVVSTAG
-320 AEELPCGTPLSVSVK
+320 KGTKELPSSKPVSVSMK
-335 NVSFTYQGNVEE
+335 NVSFTYQGNNEE

-353 IDIKPG
+353 IEIKPG

-372 STAAALI
+372 STAASLI
-379 AGIYNASE
+379 AGIYDADQ
-387 GEVDINGKN
+387 GEVLLDGIN
-396 IKDISVSSLSK
+396 IKDISLASLASS
-407 TVALSLQKTRLFK
+407 VGMSLQKTRLFK
-420 GSLKDNITLGRTS
+420 GSLKENITVGRSS
-433 LSQEDIESACK
+433 LSDEAINEACRL
-444 VSCSDDVVA
+444 SCSDDVVA
-453 TKKEGLD
+453 SKEEGID

-482 ALAGKPGLVIL
+482 ALAGKPGLIIL

-507 LLNNLANLPV
+507 LLGNIGSIKE
-517 KPTTILVSQKVR
+517 KPTVILISQKVR

-536 IVLMDDGKIEA
+536 IILMDDGKIEA
-547 IAPHEEL
+547 VAPHEEL

-561 RYMNSLQMKG
+561 RYMNSLQIKG
-571 GAVS
+571 GAV